1 MFSLMR
7 LFLQRQH
14 TEVESD
20 GASKHNGRSRG
31 HGGHICDLVADGMRW
46 PDNSL
51 TPNGKGAAACQ
62 SQTSAASQT
71 DAASGG
77 DLMEKG
83 GDLSITDQRC
93 LADRRCQWRRPN
105 GKGRRPVNRIPALP
119 RRPALPVAAT

>member
-1 MFSLMR
+1 MYEILLSTL
-7 LFLQRQH
+7 
-14 TEVESD
+14 VESD

-31 HGGHICDLVADGMRW
+31 HGGHNCDLVADGMRW

-71 DAASGG
+71 GAASGG

-83 GDLSITDQRC
+83 GDLSITDRALPQS
-93 LADRRCQWRRPN
+93 DRRCQWRRPN
-105 GKGRRPVNRIPALP
+105 LIKRRRPINH
-119 RRPALPVAAT
+119 RPALAV